1 MHTHIHTCITRTHT
15 HIHVHVYAHCR
26 VCVCVCVCVCCVC
39 VVLCVVCVCVLCVC
53 ACVCVHV
60 HMCMCVWGGV
70 FTCMC
75 GCCLCCRYMYMCMI
89 WCCRYMFY
97 GLLFLPCVKKM
108 AVIIQFVHLA
118 DTSSICMHVWH
129 VHMMCVWVMCYV
141 FNYIQQSPKWSLTT
155 TLYLSHTLS
164 TCGPSSLILNTNSS
178 SMSLQWNAP
187 SNPNMSSLP
196 TPCAIKSP
204 ALSPSQRCGDLL
216 RR

>member
-1 MHTHIHTCITRTHT
+1 MGSSQPTMCKLFPYWGTSFSPTSSVPWYITCSRQRSTALWKQHAPQLDVRLVVLPMSQHWIVVR
-15 HIHVHVYAHCR
+15 IRCVCG

-39 VVLCVVCVCVLCVC
+39 VC
-53 ACVCVHV
+53 
-60 HMCMCVWGGV
+60 CMCIYMYV
-70 FTCMC
+70 C

-118 DTSSICMHVWH
+118 NTSSICMHVCH

-155 TLYLSHTLS
+155 TL
-164 TCGPSSLILNTNSS
+164 
-178 SMSLQWNAP
+178 
-187 SNPNMSSLP
+187 
-196 TPCAIKSP
+196 
-204 ALSPSQRCGDLL
+204 
-216 RR
+216 